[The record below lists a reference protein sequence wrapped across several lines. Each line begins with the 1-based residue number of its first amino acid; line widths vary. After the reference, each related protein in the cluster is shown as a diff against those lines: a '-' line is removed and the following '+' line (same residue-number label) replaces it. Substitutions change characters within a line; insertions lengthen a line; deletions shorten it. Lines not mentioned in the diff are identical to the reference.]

1 MLSDMLKGRESE
13 TGSKEVIVKISKL
26 LSTPAPE
33 AGPLAHVCENFG
45 LDGDLALT
53 RDGGPGVG

>member
-1 MLSDMLKGRESE
+1 MLKGRESE